1 MHCVELGVDGREG
14 GFVMFCEMA
23 ILESRIV
30 KIVVGVSGT
39 RVWKINTKQE
49 ARRRC

>member
-1 MHCVELGVDGREG
+1 MHRVELGVDSGEV
-14 GFVMFCEMA
+14 GFVIFCEMT

-39 RVWKINTKQE
+39 KV
-49 ARRRC
+49 